1 MLYSSIEN
9 SKIKDINKLKI
20 KKERDK
26 QGLFLIEGEHLIKE
40 ANKYHLLKKVLVD
53 ESYTLEEEVDAEVMT
68 CSSKVMKFL
77 SELDTPSKVIGV
89 CKKSLGELKGNRILL
104 LDNIQDPGNLGTIIR
119 SSLAFNVDTIVLSKD
134 TVDLYNPKVVRA
146 TQGMLFKQN
155 IIVGD
160 LRECLNTLEDYTKYA
175 TKVDGGENLDDIKF
189 EDKVAIVMGNEGN
202 GVSNGVLS
210 LCDKY
215 LYIKMNSSVES
226 LNVAVAASIILY
238 ELDK

>member
-26 QGLFLIEGEHLIKE
+26 QGLFLIEGKHLIKE

-155 IIVGD
+155 IIVSD
-160 LRECLNTLEDYTKYA
+160 LRECLNFLEDYTKYA
-175 TKVDGGENLDDIKF
+175 TKVDGGENLDNIKF